1 MFLLIGLAVGAGLG
15 FAVAMWRSAAR
26 LSDLRAERDEE
37 RAAGAARASG
47 LERDVESLRA
57 QLEEAKAERSAL
69 RGDLESARAETGR
82 ARADLAQARQQL
94 ESERHA
100 AEEKLALLGDAKKAL
115 ADQFKALAAES
126 LEANSKTFG
135 EANKERLESL
145 LKPFSERIERFQSQ
159 VKEAYET
166 EGKERAGLKQEL
178 KQLAELNLQMSE
190 DAKSLSQ
197 ALKGQAKTRGDWGE
211 IILERLL
218 QAAGLREGHEYR
230 TQASYRDEDGSRLQP
245 DVVVDLPDDKHIV
258 IDAKL
263 NLIAW
268 LQVSDATEPVEIEV
282 ARKGL
287 STAIRTHMRQLGGKN
302 YQQLYGI
309 DTVDFVLMFIPIEAA
324 FSEALTHD
332 HTLYQ
337 DALNQNIVLV
347 SPTTLLA
354 TMRTIAAIWRYDRQE
369 QNAFKIADLAGKM
382 YDQLTRYVES
392 FEKVGERLRQAQGSY
407 DEAHRRLVSGR
418 GDLIGRAEKVR
429 AMGAKA
435 AKRLGKDLREL
446 ALGADAVEDQEEAE
460 AEAEATREGDLA
472 QGSGASGSD
481 PHGD

>member
-15 FAVAMWRSAAR
+15 FTIAMWRATSERAR
-26 LSDLRAERDEE
+26 LQTERDEA
-37 RAAGAARASG
+37 RSDGAARASG
-47 LERDVESLRA
+47 LERDVDSLRG
-57 QLEEAKAERSAL
+57 QLDEVKSERGAL
-69 RGDLESARAETGR
+69 RGELDDARSETARARAEV
-82 ARADLAQARQQL
+82 AQARQQL
-94 ESERHA
+94 ESERKA

-115 ADQFKALAAES
+115 TDQFKALAADT
-126 LEANSKTFG
+126 LKANSQTFG
-135 EANKERLESL
+135 EAQKERLESL
-145 LKPFSERIERFQSQ
+145 LKPFSERIKRFETQ

-166 EGKERAGLKQEL
+166 EGKERAGLKQQL
-178 KQLAELNLQMSE
+178 KQLAELNVQMSE

-197 ALKGQAKTRGDWGE
+197 ALKGQSKTRGDWGE

-230 TQASYRDEDGSRLQP
+230 TQASYAGEDGSRLQP
-245 DVVVDLPDDKHIV
+245 DVVIDLPDDKHLV
-258 IDAKL
+258 VDAKL
-263 NLIAW
+263 NLISW
-268 LQVSDATEPVEIEV
+268 LQVTDASEVAEIEV

-287 STAIRTHMRQLGGKN
+287 ANGIRTHMRQLGSKN
-302 YQQLYGI
+302 YQQLYGLE
-309 DTVDFVLMFIPIEAA
+309 TVDFVLMFIPIEAA

-392 FEKVGERLRQAQGSY
+392 FEKVGERLRQAQSSY

-429 AMGAKA
+429 IMGAKA

-446 ALGADAVEDQEEAE
+446 AMGADALDDDEDEEPPTE
-460 AEAEATREGDLA
+460 AIRPPGPDPYGD
-472 QGSGASGSD
+472 
-481 PHGD
+481 